1 MGATNGQHERGLQR
15 IKELGTMANKGEF
28 GEVRGREVMIS
39 LAPTQR
45 RRNVPEAAT
54 AAALGL
60 ADTPTLVPM
69 HGGWRN

>member
-1 MGATNGQHERGLQR
+1 
-15 IKELGTMANKGEF
+15 MANKGEF

-39 LAPTQR
+39 LAPDPREEETL
-45 RRNVPEAAT
+45 PEAA

-60 ADTPTLVPM
+60 VDTPTLVPM